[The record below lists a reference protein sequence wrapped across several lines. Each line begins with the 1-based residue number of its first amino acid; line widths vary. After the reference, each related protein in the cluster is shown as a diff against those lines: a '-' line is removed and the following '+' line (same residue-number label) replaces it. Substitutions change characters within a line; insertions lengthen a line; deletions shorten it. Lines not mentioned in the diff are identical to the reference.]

1 MNDTEQKK
9 NAIIFFILAKK
20 NKFAR
25 VMLIFIGVSKSR
37 IILLSIH
44 FKFKIYN
51 HNFFFVRKHI
61 DKNSVFFFIKFFLS
75 DNGVK
80 PDHITSKILYNIK

>member
-1 MNDTEQKK
+1 MQL
-9 NAIIFFILAKK
+9 FFLSLQKK